1 MEGEGGGVHIQVRG
15 TSELINYKN
24 MGEEEVVK
32 KPETNIQGGWH
43 KNLIPEEEDGSGPN
57 WQEEM

>member
-15 TSELINYKN
+15 TSELVNYKY

-32 KPETNIQGGWH
+32 KPETNIQGG
-43 KNLIPEEEDGSGPN
+43 
-57 WQEEM
+57 

>member
-15 TSELINYKN
+15 TSELIKYKN

-32 KPETNIQGGWH
+32 KPETNIQGG
-43 KNLIPEEEDGSGPN
+43 
-57 WQEEM
+57 

>member
-32 KPETNIQGGWH
+32 KPETNIQGG
-43 KNLIPEEEDGSGPN
+43 
-57 WQEEM
+57 

>member
-32 KPETNIQGGWH
+32 KPGLGG
-43 KNLIPEEEDGSGPN
+43 GVRRR
-57 WQEEM
+57 